1 MEQSQ
6 IAGDQT
12 LIARSRAPSPFRK
25 HALIEFDPRSP
36 LQPFRGASP
45 LELPCTL
52 TRGARAPL
60 RSRGS
65 LAALVRCLW
74 NGPPCGRAFIAPRM
88 VHYARDLTIELER
101 EEEGR
106 WFAEV
111 PALSGVLCYGQALNR
126 RRVPHRRKSRT
137 CSRTACRYSRPTSF
151 DGISRTSSW
160 ASILLNVGTFAST
173 PNRRSRQIGCA
184 SVARGAR
191 RISLKAQVR
200 SLSTSG
206 RNQRGFQSKTT

>member
-25 HALIEFDPRSP
+25 HALIEFDSRSP

-52 TRGARAPL
+52 TRGSPCPAPFAWLTGCARSLLVEWSALRARLHRAP
-60 RSRGS
+60 
-65 LAALVRCLW
+65 V
-74 NGPPCGRAFIAPRM
+74 

-137 CSRTACRYSRPTSF
+137 CSRTACRFSRPTSF

-160 ASILLNVGTFAST
+160 ASILLNVGTFA
-173 PNRRSRQIGCA
+173 
-184 SVARGAR
+184 
-191 RISLKAQVR
+191 
-200 SLSTSG
+200 
-206 RNQRGFQSKTT
+206 